1 MTAELMLDLHAD
13 MADLGKADEAV
24 TAMAGRLGWSGEVLF
39 QLRLVL
45 EEIII
50 NVISH
55 GSGDGRR
62 ARVRVSLRQD
72 GDVLRLELSDDGI
85 AFNPLS
91 TTPPDVSLDI
101 EDRPIGGLGVH
112 LIRTMMDSISYRRE
126 GDWNRLLVTKAL
138 GERVGGQTGRS

>member
-24 TAMAGRLGWSGEVLF
+24 TDMAHRMGWSDDVLF

-45 EEIII
+45 EEIMM

-55 GSGDGRR
+55 GSGDGRL
-62 ARVRVSLRQD
+62 ARVVVNLRQD
-72 GDVLRLELSDDGI
+72 GGVLRLELSDDGI
-85 AFNPLS
+85 AFDPLS
-91 TTPPDVSLDI
+91 LPPPDLSLDI

-112 LIRTMMDSISYRRE
+112 LIRTMMDSVSYRRE
-126 GDWNRLLVTKAL
+126 GDWNRLLVTKSL
-138 GERVGGQTGRS
+138 G

>member
-24 TAMAGRLGWSGEVLF
+24 TGMAGRMGWSDGVLF

-45 EEIII
+45 EEIMI

-55 GSGDGRR
+55 GSSDGRV
-62 ARVRVSLRQD
+62 ARVSVSLRQD

-85 AFNPLS
+85 AFDPLS
-91 TTPPDVSLDI
+91 LPPPDVSLDI

-112 LIRTMMDSISYRRE
+112 LIRTMMDSVSYRRE

-138 GERVGGQTGRS
+138 R

>member
-24 TAMAGRLGWSGEVLF
+24 TGMAARMGWSDDVLF

-45 EEIII
+45 EEIMI

-55 GSGDGRR
+55 GSGDGRL
-62 ARVRVSLRQD
+62 ARVRVGLRQE
-72 GDVLRLELSDDGI
+72 GELLRLELSDDGI
-85 AFNPLS
+85 AFDPLS
-91 TTPPDVSLDI
+91 LPPPDVSLDI

-112 LIRTMMDSISYRRE
+112 LIRTMMDSVSYCRD

-138 GERVGGQTGRS
+138 K

>member
-24 TAMAGRLGWSGEVLF
+24 TGMAHRMGWSDDVLF

-45 EEIII
+45 EEIMI

-55 GSGDGRR
+55 GSGDGRV
-62 ARVRVSLRQD
+62 ARVRVNLRQD
-72 GDVLRLELSDDGI
+72 GDVLRLELSDDGT
-85 AFNPLS
+85 AFDPLS
-91 TTPPDVSLDI
+91 LPPPDISLDI
-101 EDRPIGGLGVH
+101 EDTPIGGLGVH
-112 LIRTMMDSISYRRE
+112 LIRTLMDSVSYRRD

-138 GERVGGQTGRS
+138 G

>member
-13 MADLGKADEAV
+13 MADLRKADEAV
-24 TAMAGRLGWSGEVLF
+24 TAMAGRMGWSSEVLF

-55 GSGDGRR
+55 GSRDGRL
-62 ARVRVSLRQD
+62 ACVRVSLRQD
-72 GDVLRLELSDDGI
+72 ANVLRLELSDDGI

-91 TTPPDVSLDI
+91 ASPPDVSLEI

-126 GDWNRLLVTKAL
+126 GDWNRLLVTKTL
-138 GERVGGQTGRS
+138 G